1 MAAAASTRPRV
12 IIADDDAQ
20 FAEMVAAL
28 IEADGRFEVVGVAAD
43 GEEAVQLATWQ
54 DPDVLLLDIEMPL
67 VDGLTA
73 CRLVRE
79 ARPRICILMVSGGS
93 PDRAQEA
100 LDAGAAGYVDKVNA
114 PESLLSTVLA
124 LASRATA
131 ALGSL
136 APCAAERLLG
146 SL

>member
-1 MAAAASTRPRV
+1 MPTGTSHRPRV

-93 PDRAQEA
+93 PERAQEA
-100 LDAGAAGYVDKVNA
+100 LDAGAAGYVDKVEA
-114 PESLLSTVLA
+114 PENLLSTVLA
-124 LASRATA
+124 LASRASATVG
-131 ALGSL
+131 ALGPAVL
-136 APCAAERLLG
+136 ERLLA
-146 SL
+146 SI